1 MSEHVPAEQTPAEQ
15 SPAERSPAEQTPTP
29 PPVTGHQVIDA
40 TLAELRDCSP
50 GATGQPV
57 DVGELSAAEQHDR
70 LAAALDVLSSV
81 LESSRDQAQAPIPGV
96 R

>member
-1 MSEHVPAEQTPAEQ
+1 MSEHTWTDSGPVEPAPSDSAST
-15 SPAERSPAEQTPTP
+15 T

-40 TLAELRDCSP
+40 TLAEL
-50 GATGQPV
+50 
-57 DVGELSAAEQHDR
+57 VGVEELPAAEQHDR